1 MELFAFTDLGINMK
15 IQIDNQVRDAT
26 PEEIER
32 IEQIRQGTTLADYI
46 AAQET
51 NKTSA
56 RAKLKALGLTD
67 AEIAALV
74 G

>member
-1 MELFAFTDLGINMK
+1 MTIIYDNGIHRNMTANELAEYTKTSSEAVAAF
-15 IQIDNQVRDAT
+15 
-26 PEEIER
+26 EE
-32 IEQIRQGTTLADYI
+32 QK
-46 AAQET
+46 AAVEAAVAA
-51 NKTSA
+51 KVSA